1 MNMRKSKIG
10 IILSFLLIFSASIF
24 AQDEISIP
32 YDCGFEDSVEISKWN
47 LNVGRE
53 ANQCLDK
60 WMIGNLD
67 YSGGYNS
74 LYVSCD
80 TGKTTSFGAKQNVV
94 IAYRKIKFPSYLD
107 SINKKGVS
115 IDIAFDWKCMGEK
128 DNIMLNF

>member
-47 LNVGRE
+47 LNFGPDSALCQDRW
-53 ANQCLDK
+53 K
-60 WMIGNLD
+60 IGNLD

-74 LYVSCD
+74 LYISCD
-80 TGKTTSFGAKQNVV
+80 TGQTTSFGAKQNVV
-94 IAYRKIKFPSYLD
+94 IAYRKIKFPLCR
-107 SINKKGVS
+107 GHV
-115 IDIAFDWKCMGEK
+115 F
-128 DNIMLNF
+128 